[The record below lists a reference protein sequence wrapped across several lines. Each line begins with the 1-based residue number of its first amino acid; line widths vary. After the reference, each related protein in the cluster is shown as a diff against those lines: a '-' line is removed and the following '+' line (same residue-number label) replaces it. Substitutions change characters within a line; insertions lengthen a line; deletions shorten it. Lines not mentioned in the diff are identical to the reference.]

1 MFLDKTNHVSGQKD
15 KQDHIRRNILPRLGT
30 KGNYLERAGS
40 YQITP
45 LLSQK
50 FYQFTK
56 NLNKII
62 RKTFTPS
69 PPIS

>member
-45 LLSQK
+45 LLSQNFLSVHK
-50 FYQFTK
+50 K
-56 NLNKII
+56 LK
-62 RKTFTPS
+62 
-69 PPIS
+69 